1 MADTRLHFGLASV
14 FTSRIRQYLFL
25 LEVTNHSELV
35 CTICEFLTT
44 PDVLNWLSTSK
55 YFLSLQK
62 VQSIEVRILRAKID
76 FY

>member
-1 MADTRLHFGLASV
+1 MADTRLHFGLTSV

-25 LEVTNHSELV
+25 LEVTNHAELI
-35 CTICEFLTT
+35 CTVCEFLTT
-44 PDVLNWLSTSK
+44 TDLINLLSTSK
-55 YFLSLQK
+55 HFLSLQK